1 MAKNLFKSLFNSNKD
16 KNALLKN
23 TKLSPTNKLSEIVLI
38 PNNSEDSNILQQQ
51 QQPMDLYNILL
62 NYYSKKDE
70 QNNIINHFMEKI
82 GKLNNKFHSLT
93 EKYVTTKESYGKLS
107 DELFLNLFKQID
119 CYVEEIQRL
128 NKKISTI
135 DNKDNKLIIKNL
147 TKK

>member
-23 TKLSPTNKLSEIVLI
+23 TKLSPTNKLSEIVSI
-38 PNNSEDSNILQQQ
+38 PNISEDSSILQQQ

-82 GKLNNKFHSLT
+82 GKLNNKFHSLIFHSSLCFH
-93 EKYVTTKESYGKLS
+93 Y
-107 DELFLNLFKQID
+107 
-119 CYVEEIQRL
+119 
-128 NKKISTI
+128 
-135 DNKDNKLIIKNL
+135 
-147 TKK
+147 